1 MEKQGEYVKHLQTLD
16 SGNMTVDMVVKE
28 QTNCTALLSRISD
41 PLDKSEHQIKDFI
54 NLKYQSGQWRPIPA
68 PFT

>member
-28 QTNCTALLSRISD
+28 QSNCTALLSRISD